1 MPTAFTGDICDGKP
15 VTFEEFVWRC
25 TRGMSVAI
33 SMRDESLDRLPPEK
47 FEPDLTYHAES
58 LRQAEAEIAR
68 LKSLSYADVARE
80 RAARWDVAIAHNAE
94 SNARHAEVRGRLER
108 MRMFVADWTPPTE
121 GHVGL
126 KRFMLEQL
134 DMTIDFDGRSHPI
147 TILPMT
153 DREWLERELDWAQDA
168 RDRAIAEI
176 AEERRRAEERTAW
189 VQALAASVPR
199 PGAKP

>member
-47 FEPDLTYHAES
+47 FEPDLTYHTES
-58 LRQAEAEIAR
+58 LQRAEVEIER
-68 LKSLSYADVARE
+68 LKSLSWADVALE
-80 RAARWDVAIAHNAE
+80 HAALRNTAIAHNTE
-94 SNARHAEVRGRLER
+94 SDARHAEVRGRLER
-108 MRMFVADWTPPTE
+108 MRMLVADWTPPTE

-134 DMTIDFDGRSHPI
+134 DMTIDFDARYHPI

-153 DREWLERELDWAQDA
+153 DREWFEREFVQAQDA

-199 PGAKP
+199 PSAKP